1 MSKISGDELLLW
13 HILWVDCHIGE
24 SCDDRVKFASSI
36 LRASCTYTHIILS
49 ARDTEISAVML
60 ISQGFM
66 IIAQLPALHLRVMII
81 NPWIYAEITAQ
92 LIRKV
97 IICHHCYIFVMGFT
111 LAEGLIFTP
120 KLCTYTFS
128 SPKMN
133 LDFKFFHTS
142 QQYEFLN
149 KHFFW
154 PVYM

>member
-1 MSKISGDELLLW
+1 MESEGGGGWKRVVVLVYGKGQSMSKISCDELLLW

-49 ARDTEISAVML
+49 DRDTGISAVML

-66 IIAQLPALHLRVMII
+66 IIAQLPVLHLRVMII
-81 NPWIYAEITAQ
+81 NPWIFAEITAQ

-97 IICHHCYIFVMGFT
+97 IIYLSPLLHFFVMGFT

-120 KLCTYTFS
+120 KLCT
-128 SPKMN
+128 N
-133 LDFKFFHTS
+133 
-142 QQYEFLN
+142 
-149 KHFFW
+149 
-154 PVYM
+154 